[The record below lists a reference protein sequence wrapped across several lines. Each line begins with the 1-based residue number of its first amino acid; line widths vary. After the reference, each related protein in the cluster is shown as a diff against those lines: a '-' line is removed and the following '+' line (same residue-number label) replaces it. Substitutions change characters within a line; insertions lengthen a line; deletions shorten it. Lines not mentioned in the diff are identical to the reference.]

1 MSDTISKWYEDKQNV
16 AEMVQW
22 NKGKLKKWEKLVAD
36 HLPKGAAILDIGC
49 GMGREAF
56 ALSDLGF
63 SVVGIDISQE
73 AIAQVTELVGEAGYH
88 IPFLHYDGHTLP
100 FEDESFDVVIIW
112 AQTFGLLYGDA
123 YKNSFLQECR
133 RVLKNDGFISF
144 SGHDYEYLTKH
155 HSQCVVGKNFYP
167 YANAEIYWET
177 FLPHELASF
186 AESAGFSVILCE
198 RGEIYKPEDGV
209 VLHCLGKKQAAL

>member
-73 AIAQVTELVGEAGYH
+73 AITQVTELAGEAGYH

-100 FEDESFDVVIIW
+100 FEDESF
-112 AQTFGLLYGDA
+112 Y
-123 YKNSFLQECR
+123 
-133 RVLKNDGFISF
+133 
-144 SGHDYEYLTKH
+144 
-155 HSQCVVGKNFYP
+155 
-167 YANAEIYWET
+167 
-177 FLPHELASF
+177 
-186 AESAGFSVILCE
+186 
-198 RGEIYKPEDGV
+198 
-209 VLHCLGKKQAAL
+209 